1 MRTEHYGFWGGGL
14 AGGVLALLLALD
26 AAGQPAP
33 PPAPAPAPEVC
44 QVAAANSFDGQAFSY
59 SLQLQSEQPRHRR
72 YALRYPSPL
81 QTALASNNTIPAEYY
96 LPANLAVGDPRR
108 PAVIVLHILN
118 GTYELERML
127 CTVLAENGVPA
138 VMFFLPYYGERGG
151 PQGRRALL
159 DNVDLFTQCLDQ
171 SLLDVR
177 RTADVLAA
185 RPEVDPGRLGV
196 SGISLGALIAAA
208 SCGVDSRLQR
218 AELILGGGKLR
229 DILASAR
236 ETRELRESLAR
247 LTPAQRAGVDAALD
261 RVEPLNHAAALKRL
275 ALQDRLMFINAAE
288 DEVIPP
294 ACTDALAEAAGMKGK
309 VTWLPGMGHYTAMAA
324 LPQIIQDTVAFFA
337 ADLPAG
343 IVPPPATASADLTPL
358 QALVA
363 MLQQVVTL
371 ADRSPAAGRCHLL
384 DLSAAVTLPNQKKD
398 AYQVA
403 LIRGSGSQFKFTAA
417 PVPEVGT
424 LAIGNGVYPWIVS
437 RNGTLFLG
445 TQQHDPAAGIG
456 GMLDVQQLLKLR
468 IVVGAALAMA
478 AAPEAFAQY
487 VQVVDAPA
495 AEGDRAIEVT
505 LLHPHL
511 KGHGSVRLRRD
522 TLAPVE
528 ITFSVQGV
536 EGVISVRQ
544 WALDTIGSAELFRE
558 PTCATVTEVP
568 QPDVLRM
575 FAATFNFLM
584 EKAQ

>member
-1 MRTEHYGFWGGGL
+1 MWTRNHGTWRGGVAGGL
-14 AGGVLALLLALD
+14 LALLLSLG
-26 AAGQPAP
+26 AAGQPA
-33 PPAPAPAPEVC
+33 PAPAPAPEVC
-44 QVAAANSFDGQAFSY
+44 QVAAANSFDGQPFSY
-59 SLQLQSEQPRHRR
+59 TIQLQSEQPRHRR
-72 YALRYPSPL
+72 YALKYPSPL
-81 QTALASNNTIPAEYY
+81 QTALSSNNMIPAEYY
-96 LPANLAVGDPRR
+96 LPANLAAGQARR

-118 GTYELERML
+118 GSYELERML

-151 PQGRRALL
+151 SQGRRALL
-159 DNVDLFTQCLDQ
+159 DKVDLFTQCLDQ

-208 SCGVDSRLQR
+208 SCGVEPRLQR
-218 AELILGGGKLR
+218 AELILGGGRLKE
-229 DILASAR
+229 ILASAR
-236 ETRELRESLAR
+236 ETRELRDSLAR
-247 LTPAQRAGVDAALD
+247 LTPEQRLRVDAALA
-261 RVEPLNHAAALKRL
+261 RVEPLNHVEALKRL
-275 ALQDRLMFINAAE
+275 GLQKRLLLINAAE

-294 ACTDALAEAAGMKGK
+294 ACTEALAKAVG
-309 VTWLPGMGHYTAMAA
+309 VQDQVVWLPGMGHYTAMAA
-324 LPQIIQDTVAFFA
+324 LPRIIRDTVAFFA

-363 MLQQVVTL
+363 VLQQTVSLV
-371 ADRSPAAGRCHLL
+371 DRSPAAGRCHLL
-384 DLSAAVTLPNQKKD
+384 DLTATITLPNQKPV
-398 AYQVA
+398 AYRLA
-403 LIRGSGSQFKFTAA
+403 LVRGSGSQFTLTAS

-424 LAIGNGVYPWIVS
+424 LALGNGRYPWIVS
-437 RNGTLFLG
+437 RQGTMFLG
-445 TQQHDPAAGIG
+445 TQQYDPAAGLG
-456 GMLDVQQLLKLR
+456 GMLEVQQLLKLR
-468 IVVGAALAMA
+468 IVVGAALALA

-487 VQVVDAPA
+487 VQVADAPA
-495 AEGDRAIEVT
+495 AVGERVVAFT
-505 LLHPHL
+505 LLHPHA
-511 KGHGSVRLRRD
+511 KGNGSVRLRRD

-536 EGVISVRQ
+536 GGVVSVRQ

-558 PTCATVTEVP
+558 PTCATVMEVP
-568 QPDVLRM
+568 QADLLRM